1 MIDWTKPIQSREG
14 RPARLLG
21 TVHCKDAPFVV
32 AVAGDRMS
40 DGDWHEY
47 LTQCNADGRF
57 HGVTLRPA
65 SPLDI
70 VNVEDK

>member
-1 MIDWTKPIQSREG
+1 MIDWTKPVRTVEG

-21 TVHCKDAPFVV
+21 TVRCPDAPFVV
-32 AVAGDRMS
+32 AVAGDDTA
-40 DGDWHEY
+40 DGDWREY
-47 LTQCNADGRF
+47 LTQVNKDGRF
-57 HGVTLRPA
+57 HGVTLRPP